1 MDDAIVARLAESP
14 EFAAL
19 KEHFDQLAVE
29 EAHEL
34 GRKNFA
40 APDSHDSLE
49 WEKLRAFHKGA
60 AAVFAQPVRSR
71 ANNLKRQE
79 KP

>member
-1 MDDAIVARLAESP
+1 MDPQIVARLADSP

-19 KEHFDQLAVE
+19 KEHFEELATAQ
-29 EAHEL
+29 AHEL

-40 APDSHDSLE
+40 MPDKHDALE
-49 WEKLRAFHKGA
+49 WERLRAFHKGA
-60 AAVFAQPVRSR
+60 MAVFEEPIKARAQI
-71 ANNLKRQE
+71 KRQE